1 MIYLQNTDEAQRM
14 FIPNN
19 GLTAGESARL
29 QIFSTVSKHEILDVT
44 AELAP
49 LGLLYFV
56 VPVTLPTGL
65 KNGEY
70 EYVVSQ
76 RKGIISNG
84 LVQIGEYQHAVR
96 ESEGGI
102 NINQGK

>member
-1 MIYLQNTDEAQRM
+1 M
-14 FIPNN
+14 
-19 GLTAGESARL
+19 
-29 QIFSTVSKHEILDVT
+29 QIFSTVSKREIVAVT

-49 LGLLYFV
+49 LGLLYFIML
-56 VPVTLPTGL
+56 VTLPQGL
-65 KNGEY
+65 ENGEY

-84 LVQIGEYQHAVR
+84 LVQIGEYKHAVR

>member
-1 MIYLQNTDEAQRM
+1 MIYLQNTNEAQRM

-19 GLTAGESARL
+19 GLTAGESARV
-29 QIFSTVSKHEILDVT
+29 QIFGTVSKREILDVT

-49 LGLLYFV
+49 IGISYYIIA
-56 VPVTLPTGL
+56 VTLPQGL